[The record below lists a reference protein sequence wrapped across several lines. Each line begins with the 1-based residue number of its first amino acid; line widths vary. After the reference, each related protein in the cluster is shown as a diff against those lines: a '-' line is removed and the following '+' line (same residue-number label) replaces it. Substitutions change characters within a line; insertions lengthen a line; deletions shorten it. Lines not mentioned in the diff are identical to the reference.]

1 MSAGLTA
8 EGPPC
13 AVALPYE
20 GGEFVELLRAAGDQV
35 NLLLAAPVGRA
46 AQKEAKGLRYICTAH
61 GDTGTGADTHTH
73 TRHTRMSSY
82 THRSHR
88 N

>member
-20 GGEFVELLRAAGDQV
+20 GREFVELLRAAGDQV

-61 GDTGTGADTHTH
+61 SDTQVHTH
-73 TRHTRMSSY
+73 TRHTHTDVKLHSQV
-82 THRSHR
+82 TP
-88 N
+88 